1 MTETKLIQNKVIS
14 VVSFILITATVMLLL
29 CSFEVCATD
38 VSAHSAI
45 LIETESGDVIFEK
58 NSHERLPMA
67 STTKIMTA
75 LVALENGDIHK
86 NVKVSAEACGIEGSS
101 IYLTEGEELTLKDL
115 LYGVM
120 LESANDAAAAVAYE
134 ISGSIEEFS
143 VLMNKKAAELGLS
156 DTHFTNP
163 HGLDN
168 DEHYTTASDLAR
180 LTAYAMQ
187 NDVFRKIVSTYKYQ
201 IPMSSDGTR
210 HLLNHNKLLRLSDD
224 VVGVK
229 TGYTKRSGRCLVS
242 CAERDG
248 VSVIAVTLNAPDDW
262 NDHIA
267 LHELGFSAYECQ
279 TLAYEGQF
287 SVEIPCVG
295 AESGFIR
302 VSNRNGYSIC
312 LKNGV
317 VVSHTIEAD
326 RLLFPPIY
334 EGDILGY
341 VVFYVDD
348 NEIARLPLY
357 AESNIDT
364 QNDRPPLHRR
374 ILEHFD

>member
-1 MTETKLIQNKVIS
+1 MTETKPIQKKTATA
-14 VVSFILITATVMLLL
+14 VSFTLIITTVMLLL
-29 CSFEVCATD
+29 CSFAVRAVD

-45 LIETESGDVIFEK
+45 LIEADSGDVIFEK
-58 NSHERLPMA
+58 NAHVRLPMA

-75 LVALENGDIHK
+75 LIALENGDIHK
-86 NVKVSAEACGIEGSS
+86 KVKVSADACGIEGSS
-101 IYLTEGEELTLKDL
+101 IYLSEGEELTLEDL
-115 LYGVM
+115 LYGIM

-134 ISGSIEEFS
+134 IAGSIEEFS

-168 DEHYTTASDLAR
+168 DEHYTTASDLAQ

-187 NDVFRKIVSTYKYQ
+187 NNVFRKIVSTYKYQ

-248 VSVIAVTLNAPDDW
+248 VSVIAVTLNASDDW
-262 NDHIA
+262 NDHLA
-267 LHELGFSAYECQ
+267 MHELGFSTYHSQ

-287 SVEIPCVG
+287 TVEIPCVG
-295 AESGFIR
+295 VENGFIR
-302 VSNRNGYSIC
+302 ASNRDGYSLC

-317 VVSHTIEAD
+317 EVSHRIEAD
-326 RLLFPPIY
+326 QLLFPPIY
-334 EGDILGY
+334 TGDILGY
-341 VVFYVDD
+341 VVFNLGMD
-348 NEIARLPLY
+348 EIARLPLY
-357 AESNIDT
+357 AESSVYI
-364 QNDRPPLHRR
+364 QNDKPPLHRR

>member
-1 MTETKLIQNKVIS
+1 MI
-14 VVSFILITATVMLLL
+14 LL

-45 LIETESGDVIFEK
+45 LIETGSGDVIFEK

-86 NVKVSAEACGIEGSS
+86 NVKVSADACGIEGSS
-101 IYLTEGEELTLKDL
+101 IYLTEGEELTLEDL

-201 IPMSSDGTR
+201 IPMNSDSTR
-210 HLLNHNKLLRLSDD
+210 HLLNHNKLLRLSDN

-262 NDHIA
+262 NDHLA
-267 LHELGFSAYECQ
+267 LHELGFSAYKCQ

-295 AESGFIR
+295 ADSGFIR
-302 VSNRNGYSIC
+302 VSNRDEYSIC

-317 VVSHTIEAD
+317 VVTHKIEAD

-334 EGDILGY
+334 NGDILGY

-357 AESNIDT
+357 AESSVDT
-364 QNDRPPLHRR
+364 QNDKQPLHRR